1 MYTTNKTIKV
11 PGRNWFFWWVWDFLE
26 NMALEQS
33 LKDEEDF
40 STFSFE
46 NVVPGEEKS
55 LQAEVKA

>member
-1 MYTTNKTIKV
+1 
-11 PGRNWFFWWVWDFLE
+11 
-26 NMALEQS
+26 MALEQS